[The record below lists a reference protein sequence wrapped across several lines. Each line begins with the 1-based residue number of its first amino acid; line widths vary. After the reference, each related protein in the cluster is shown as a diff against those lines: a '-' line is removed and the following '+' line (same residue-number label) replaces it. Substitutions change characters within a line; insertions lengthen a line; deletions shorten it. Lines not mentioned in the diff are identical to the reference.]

1 MSKKLVVVAGGTG
14 GHIFPGIA
22 VAQHLA
28 QQGWQVSWIGTADR
42 MEAQVVPKHNI
53 DINFINVKGV
63 RGNGLKRLIKAPF
76 MVINAILQARKVL
89 KQQRPDVVLAMGG
102 YVTGPTGIAAK
113 SLGIPL
119 VIHEQNAVAG
129 MSNKWLA
136 KFANKVLA
144 AFPSAFATG
153 QSEVVG
159 NPVRQS
165 VTQVAVR
172 NATSPINI
180 LVVGGS
186 LGAQV
191 LNSTLPTT
199 FKQLSYICELNIW
212 HQTGKG
218 HLGAVTEAYTEQN
231 FNTEQIRAAEF
242 IDDMDTAYGWAD
254 IVICRAG
261 ALTVSEI
268 AAAGKMALFVPFPH
282 AVDDHQ
288 TANAQFLVS
297 ADAALLMPQGQFQ
310 QDAIVD
316 MLRPFLA
323 KPELIDQMA
332 KRAKALAILDA
343 TAHVAQHCEQVIDK
357 KRAV

>member
-22 VAQHLA
+22 VADYLK
-28 QQGWQVSWIGTADR
+28 QQGWQVSWIGTPDR
-42 MEAQVVPKHNI
+42 MEADVVPKHNI
-53 DINFINVKGV
+53 DIDFIDVKGV
-63 RGNGLKRLIKAPF
+63 RGNGIKRLVKAPF
-76 MVINAILQARKVL
+76 MVLNAILQARKVL
-89 KQQRPDVVLAMGG
+89 KKQRPDVVLAMGG

-129 MSNKWLA
+129 MSNKLLA
-136 KFANKVLA
+136 KCANRVLV
-144 AFPSAFATG
+144 AFPSAFAHG
-153 QSEVVG
+153 QAELVG

-165 VTQVAVR
+165 VIDIPKRDVS
-172 NATSPINI
+172 SPINM

-191 LNSTLPTT
+191 LNQTLPEAFKVLSNTT
-199 FKQLSYICELNIW
+199 AISVW

-218 HLGAVTEAYTEQN
+218 HLHSVKEAYKAHGFDSN
-231 FNTEQIRAAEF
+231 NLNVAEF
-242 IDDMDTAYGWAD
+242 IDDMDTAYAWAD

-268 AAAGKMALFVPFPH
+268 AAAGKMAIFVPFPH

-288 TANAQFLVS
+288 TANAQYLVK
-297 ADAALLMPQGQFQ
+297 ANGALLMPQAQFNQ
-310 QDAIVD
+310 HSIVE
-316 MLRPFLA
+316 LLNPYLA
-323 KPELIDQMA
+323 KPILIKQMA
-332 KRAKALAILDA
+332 ANAQKQAILDA
-343 TAHVAQHCEQVIDK
+343 TVSVAAHCEQVTN
-357 KRAV
+357 KRV

>member
-1 MSKKLVVVAGGTG
+1 MSKKCVVVAGGTG

-22 VAQHLA
+22 VADYLK
-28 QQGWQVSWIGTADR
+28 QQGWQVSWIGTPDR
-42 MEAQVVPKHNI
+42 MEASVVPKHNI
-53 DINFINVKGV
+53 EIDFIDVKGV

-76 MVINAILQARKVL
+76 MVVNAILQARKVL
-89 KQQRPDVVLAMGG
+89 KAQRPDVVLAMGG

-129 MSNKWLA
+129 MSNKWLST
-136 KFANKVLA
+136 FANRVLA
-144 AFPSAFATG
+144 AFPNAFESGKA
-153 QSEVVG
+153 ELVG

-165 VTQVAVR
+165 VIDIPKRDVSR
-172 NATSPINI
+172 PINF

-191 LNSTLPTT
+191 LNQTLPAV
-199 FKQLSYICELNIW
+199 FKALNEKSEIGVW

-218 HLGAVTEAYTEQN
+218 HLESVKDTYKAQGFENDNVQV
-231 FNTEQIRAAEF
+231 AEF
-242 IDDMDTAYGWAD
+242 IDDMDKAYEWAD

-268 AAAGKMALFVPFPH
+268 AAAGKMALFIPFAH

-288 TANAQFLVS
+288 TANAQYLVK
-297 ADAALLMPQGQFQ
+297 ANGALLMQ
-310 QDAIVD
+310 QSEFNKQSIIKQLSPYLANPILIKQMAANARRQAIVD
-316 MLRPFLA
+316 
-323 KPELIDQMA
+323 
-332 KRAKALAILDA
+332 A
-343 TAHVAQHCEQVIDK
+343 TQRVAAHCEQVSH
-357 KRAV
+357 KRA

>member
-22 VAQHLA
+22 VADYLKE
-28 QQGWQVSWIGTADR
+28 QGWQVSWIGTPDR
-42 MEAQVVPKHNI
+42 MEADVVPKHNI
-53 DINFINVKGV
+53 EIDFINVKGV

-76 MVINAILQARKVL
+76 MVLNAILQARKVL
-89 KQQRPDVVLAMGG
+89 KSQQPDVVLAMGG

-136 KFANKVLA
+136 KFANRVLA
-144 AFPSAFATG
+144 AFPSAFAPG
-153 QSEVVG
+153 QAELVG
-159 NPVRQS
+159 NPVRAS
-165 VTQVAVR
+165 VANVAKRDVS
-172 NATSPINI
+172 SPINI

-191 LNSTLPTT
+191 LNQTLPEAFNLLAKTAPI
-199 FKQLSYICELNIW
+199 KVW

-218 HLGAVTEAYTEQN
+218 HIEGVKSAYAKNNIADEDLKV
-231 FNTEQIRAAEF
+231 AEF
-242 IDDMDTAYGWAD
+242 IDDMDSAYAWAD

-268 AAAGKMALFVPFPH
+268 AAAGKMAVFVPFPH

-288 TANAQFLVS
+288 TANAKYLVT
-297 ADAALLMPQGQFQ
+297 ANGALLMPQPQFNK
-310 QDAIVD
+310 DSIVE
-316 MLRPFLA
+316 LLNPYLA
-323 KPELIDQMA
+323 KPILIKQMA
-332 KRAKALAILDA
+332 SNAKQQAILDA
-343 TAHVAQHCEQVIDK
+343 TASVASHCEQVTN
-357 KRAV
+357 KRK

>member
-22 VAQHLA
+22 VADYLK

-53 DINFINVKGV
+53 DIDFINVKGV
-63 RGNGLKRLIKAPF
+63 RGNGFARLIKAPF

-89 KQQRPDVVLAMGG
+89 KKQRPDVVLAMGG

-144 AFPSAFATG
+144 AFPSAFAKG
-153 QSEVVG
+153 ACEVVG
-159 NPVRQS
+159 NPVRES
-165 VTQVAVR
+165 VAHVPVR
-172 NATSPINI
+172 NASNPINM

-191 LNSTLPTT
+191 LNITLPTT
-199 FKQLSYICELNIW
+199 FAQLTSVCEINVW

-218 HLGAVTEAYTEQN
+218 HLGAVSEAYTEQKMS
-231 FNTEQIRAAEF
+231 TEQVKVAEF
-242 IDDMDTAYGWAD
+242 IDDMDAAYSWAD

-268 AAAGKMALFVPFPH
+268 AAAGKMAVFVPYPH

-288 TANAQFLVS
+288 TANAKFLVEGN
-297 ADAALLMPQGQFQ
+297 AALLMPQGQFNQ
-310 QDAIVD
+310 QA
-316 MLRPFLA
+316 LA
-323 KPELIDQMA
+323 LLLSPYLNEPELINEMA
-332 KRAKALAILDA
+332 SRAKGLAVLNA
-343 TAHVAQHCEQVIDK
+343 TAQVAKHCEQVTNK
-357 KRAV
+357 KRTV

>member
-22 VAQHLA
+22 VADYLK
-28 QQGWQVSWIGTADR
+28 QQGWKVSWIGTPDR
-42 MEAQVVPKHNI
+42 MEASVVPKHGI
-53 DINFINVKGV
+53 DIDFINVKGV

-76 MVINAILQARKVL
+76 MVLNAILQARKVL
-89 KQQRPDVVLAMGG
+89 KEQRPDVVLAMGG

-136 KFANKVLA
+136 KFATRVLA
-144 AFPSAFATG
+144 AFPSAFAQG
-153 QSEVVG
+153 QAELVG

-165 VTQVAVR
+165 VMDIVKRDVS
-172 NATSPINI
+172 SPINI

-191 LNSTLPTT
+191 LNQTLPEA
-199 FKQLSYICELNIW
+199 FKGLSNTAPINVW

-218 HLGAVTEAYTEQN
+218 HLPTVEAAYKAHGLADD
-231 FNTEQIRAAEF
+231 NTKIAEF
-242 IDDMDTAYGWAD
+242 IDDMDAAYSWAD
-254 IVICRAG
+254 IVVCRAG

-268 AAAGKMALFVPFPH
+268 AAAGKMAVFVPFPH

-288 TANAQFLVS
+288 TANAQYLVM
-297 ADAALLMPQGQFQ
+297 ANGALLMPQGQFNKQ
-310 QDAIVD
+310 SIIE
-316 MLRPFLA
+316 LLSPYLA
-323 KPELIDQMA
+323 QPSLITEMA
-332 KRAKALAILDA
+332 TNAKKQAILDA
-343 TAHVAQHCEQVIDK
+343 TASVATHCEQVTN
-357 KRAV
+357 KRK

>member
-22 VAQHLA
+22 VADYLK
-28 QQGWQVSWIGTADR
+28 QQGWQVSWIGTPDR
-42 MEAQVVPKHNI
+42 MEATVVPKHDI
-53 DINFINVKGV
+53 DIDFINVKGV

-76 MVINAILQARKVL
+76 MVLNAILQARKVL
-89 KQQRPDVVLAMGG
+89 KEQQPDVVLAMGG

-136 KFANKVLA
+136 KFANRVLA
-144 AFPSAFATG
+144 AFPSAFAKG
-153 QSEVVG
+153 QAELVG

-165 VTQVAVR
+165 VIDIVKRDVS
-172 NATSPINI
+172 SPINI

-191 LNSTLPTT
+191 LNQTLPEAFKVLGNTT
-199 FKQLSYICELNIW
+199 PISVW

-218 HLGAVTEAYTEQN
+218 HLDSVEAAYKAHE
-231 FNTEQIRAAEF
+231 FADAGIKAAEF
-242 IDDMDTAYGWAD
+242 IDDMDAAYSWAD

-268 AAAGKMALFVPFPH
+268 AAAGKMAVFVPFPH

-288 TANAQFLVS
+288 TANAQYLVM
-297 ADAALLMPQGQFQ
+297 ANGALLMPQGQFNKQ
-310 QDAIVD
+310 SIVE
-316 MLRPFLA
+316 LLSPYLA
-323 KPELIDQMA
+323 QPSLITEMA
-332 KRAKALAILDA
+332 ANAKKQAILDA
-343 TAHVAQHCEQVIDK
+343 TASVAAHCEQVSN
-357 KRAV
+357 KRV

>member
-22 VAQHLA
+22 VADYLK
-28 QQGWQVSWIGTADR
+28 QQGWQVSWIGTPDR
-42 MEAQVVPKHNI
+42 MEADVVPKHNI
-53 DINFINVKGV
+53 DIDFIDVKGV
-63 RGNGLKRLIKAPF
+63 RGNGIKRLVKAPF
-76 MVINAILQARKVL
+76 MVLNAILQARKVL
-89 KQQRPDVVLAMGG
+89 KKQRPDVVLAMGG

-129 MSNKWLA
+129 MSNKLLA
-136 KFANKVLA
+136 KVATRVLA
-144 AFPSAFATG
+144 AFPSAFAQG
-153 QSEVVG
+153 QAELVG

-165 VTQVAVR
+165 VIDIPKRYVS
-172 NATSPINI
+172 SPINM

-191 LNSTLPTT
+191 LNQTLPEAFKVLSNTT
-199 FKQLSYICELNIW
+199 AISVW

-218 HLGAVTEAYTEQN
+218 HLHSVKEAYKAHSFDSN
-231 FNTEQIRAAEF
+231 NLNVAEF
-242 IDDMDTAYGWAD
+242 IDDMDTAYAWAD

-268 AAAGKMALFVPFPH
+268 AAAGKMAIFVPFPH

-288 TANAQFLVS
+288 TANAQYLVM
-297 ADAALLMPQGQFQ
+297 ANGALLMPQAQFNQ
-310 QDAIVD
+310 HSIVE
-316 MLRPFLA
+316 LLNPYLA
-323 KPELIDQMA
+323 KPILIKQMA
-332 KRAKALAILDA
+332 ANAQKQAILDA
-343 TAHVAQHCEQVIDK
+343 TVSVAAHCEQVTN
-357 KRAV
+357 KRV

>member
-1 MSKKLVVVAGGTG
+1 MSKKIVVVAGGTG

-22 VAQHLA
+22 VADYLK
-28 QQGWQVSWIGTADR
+28 QQGWQVSWIGTPDR
-42 MEAQVVPKHNI
+42 MEASVVPKHNI
-53 DINFINVKGV
+53 EIDFIDVKGV

-102 YVTGPTGIAAK
+102 YVTGPAGIAAK

-129 MSNKWLA
+129 MSNRWLA
-136 KFANKVLA
+136 KCANRVLA
-144 AFPSAFATG
+144 AFPSAFANG
-153 QSEVVG
+153 KAELVG

-165 VTQVAVR
+165 VVDIPKREV
-172 NATSPINI
+172 TSPINI

-191 LNSTLPTT
+191 LNQTLPEA
-199 FKQLSYICELNIW
+199 FKRLNDTCAINIW

-218 HLGAVTEAYTEQN
+218 HLASVSESYQQQQMGNEQVTV
-231 FNTEQIRAAEF
+231 AEF
-242 IDDMDTAYGWAD
+242 IDDMDTAYSWAD

-268 AAAGKMALFVPFPH
+268 AAAGKMAVFVPFPH

-288 TANAQFLVS
+288 TANAQYLVM
-297 ADAALLMPQGQFQ
+297 AEGALLMPQRQFNQRSIVELLSPYLAEPLLITKMAGKAKQ
-310 QDAIVD
+310 Q
-316 MLRPFLA
+316 
-323 KPELIDQMA
+323 
-332 KRAKALAILDA
+332 AILDA
-343 TAHVAQHCEQVIDK
+343 TASVAMHCEQVTN
-357 KRAV
+357 KRT

>member
-22 VAQHLA
+22 VADYLK
-28 QQGWQVSWIGTADR
+28 QQGWQVSWIGTPDR
-42 MEAQVVPKHNI
+42 MEADVVPKHNI
-53 DINFINVKGV
+53 DIDFIDVKGV
-63 RGNGLKRLIKAPF
+63 RGNGIKRLVKAPF
-76 MVINAILQARKVL
+76 MVFNAILQARKVL
-89 KQQRPDVVLAMGG
+89 KKQRPDVVLAMGG

-129 MSNKWLA
+129 MSNKLLA
-136 KFANKVLA
+136 KCANRVLA
-144 AFPSAFATG
+144 AFPSAFAHG
-153 QSEVVG
+153 QAELVG

-165 VTQVAVR
+165 VIDIPKRDVS
-172 NATSPINI
+172 SPINM

-191 LNSTLPTT
+191 LNQTLPEAFKVLSNTT
-199 FKQLSYICELNIW
+199 AISVW

-218 HLGAVTEAYTEQN
+218 HLHSVKEAYKAHSFDSN
-231 FNTEQIRAAEF
+231 NLNVAEF
-242 IDDMDTAYGWAD
+242 IDDMDTAYAWAD

-268 AAAGKMALFVPFPH
+268 AAAGKMAIFVPFPH

-288 TANAQFLVS
+288 TANAQYLVM
-297 ADAALLMPQGQFQ
+297 ANGALLMPQAQFNQ
-310 QDAIVD
+310 HSIVE
-316 MLRPFLA
+316 LLNPYLA
-323 KPELIDQMA
+323 KPILIKQMA
-332 KRAKALAILDA
+332 ANAQKQAILDA
-343 TAHVAQHCEQVIDK
+343 TVSVAAHCEQVTN
-357 KRAV
+357 KRV

>member
-22 VAQHLA
+22 VAQYLL

-53 DINFINVKGV
+53 EIDFINVKGV
-63 RGNGLKRLIKAPF
+63 RGNGLKRLIKAPL

-144 AFPSAFATG
+144 AFPSAFSAG
-153 QSEVVG
+153 NSEVVG

-165 VTQVAVR
+165 VTQVVAR
-172 NATSPINI
+172 SAKSPINI

-191 LNSTLPTT
+191 LNNTLPTT
-199 FKQLSYICELNIW
+199 FKQLSQICELNIW

-218 HLGAVTEAYTEQN
+218 HLGAVTQAYQEQN
-231 FNTEQIRAAEF
+231 FNSEQAKAAEF
-242 IDDMDTAYGWAD
+242 IDDMDAAYSWAD

-297 ADAALLMPQGQFQ
+297 AEAALLMSQGQFKQ
-310 QDAIVD
+310 HAIVD

-332 KRAKALAILDA
+332 KRAKTLAILDA
-343 TAHVAQHCEQVIDK
+343 TAYVAQHCEQVIDK

>member
-22 VAQHLA
+22 VADYLK
-28 QQGWQVSWIGTADR
+28 QQGWQVSWIGTPDR
-42 MEAQVVPKHNI
+42 MEASVVPKHNI
-53 DINFINVKGV
+53 DIDFINVKGV

-76 MVINAILQARKVL
+76 MVINAVLQARKVL
-89 KQQRPDVVLAMGG
+89 KEQRPDVVLAMGG

-129 MSNKWLA
+129 MSNKLLA
-136 KFANKVLA
+136 KVATRVLA
-144 AFPSAFATG
+144 AFPSAFAQG
-153 QSEVVG
+153 QAELVG

-165 VTQVAVR
+165 VMNIVKRDVS
-172 NATSPINI
+172 SPINI

-191 LNSTLPTT
+191 LNQTLPEA
-199 FKQLSYICELNIW
+199 FKALNNTAPISVW

-218 HLGAVTEAYTEQN
+218 HLITVEAAYKMHAFTGSN
-231 FNTEQIRAAEF
+231 AKIAEF
-242 IDDMDTAYGWAD
+242 IDDMDAAYSWAD
-254 IVICRAG
+254 IVVCRAG

-268 AAAGKMALFVPFPH
+268 AAAGKMAVFVPFPH

-288 TANAQFLVS
+288 TANAQYLVM
-297 ADAALLMPQGQFQ
+297 ANGALLMPQGQFNKQ
-310 QDAIVD
+310 SIVE
-316 MLRPFLA
+316 LLSPYLA
-323 KPELIDQMA
+323 QPSLITEMA
-332 KRAKALAILDA
+332 TNAKKQAILDA
-343 TAHVAQHCEQVIDK
+343 TASVATHCEQVTN
-357 KRAV
+357 KRK

>member
-1 MSKKLVVVAGGTG
+1 MSKKCVVVAGGTG

-22 VAQHLA
+22 VADHLK
-28 QQGWQVSWIGTADR
+28 QQGWQVSWIGTPDR
-42 MEAQVVPKHNI
+42 MEASVVPKHNI
-53 DINFINVKGV
+53 AIDFINVKGV

-76 MVINAILQARKVL
+76 MVLNAILQARKVL
-89 KQQRPDVVLAMGG
+89 KKQQPDVVLAMGG

-136 KFANKVLA
+136 KFANRVLA
-144 AFPSAFATG
+144 AFPSAFAPGTA
-153 QSEVVG
+153 ELVG
-159 NPVRQS
+159 NPVRES
-165 VTQVAVR
+165 VANVPAREVS
-172 NATSPINI
+172 SPINI

-191 LNSTLPTT
+191 LNTTLPAA
-199 FKQLSYICELNIW
+199 FKALATKAAIKVW

-218 HLGAVTEAYTEQN
+218 HVSAVETAYQQHGLSSDN
-231 FNTEQIRAAEF
+231 AKVSEF
-242 IDDMDTAYGWAD
+242 IDDMDIAYGWAD

-268 AAAGKMALFVPFPH
+268 AAAGKMAVFVPFPH

-288 TANAQFLVS
+288 TANAQYLVV
-297 ADAALLMPQGQFQ
+297 ANGALLMPQGQFNQ
-310 QDAIVD
+310 QSIVE
-316 MLRPFLA
+316 LLSPYLA
-323 KPELIDQMA
+323 QPSLITEMA
-332 KRAKALAILDA
+332 ANAKHQAILDA
-343 TAHVAQHCEQVIDK
+343 TASVAMHCEQVTN
-357 KRAV
+357 KRV

>member
-22 VAQHLA
+22 VADYLKN
-28 QQGWQVSWIGTADR
+28 QGWEVSWIGTPDR
-42 MEAQVVPKHNI
+42 MEAEVVPKHHIEI
-53 DINFINVKGV
+53 DFINVKGV

-76 MVINAILQARKVL
+76 MVLNAILQARKVL
-89 KQQRPDVVLAMGG
+89 KSQQPDVVLAMGG

-129 MSNKWLA
+129 MSNRWLA

-144 AFPSAFATG
+144 AFPSAFDKG
-153 QSEVVG
+153 QAELVG

-165 VTQVAVR
+165 VADVPKREVS
-172 NATSPINI
+172 NPINV

-191 LNSTLPTT
+191 LNQTLPEA
-199 FKQLSYICELNIW
+199 FKVMANTCDLNVW

-218 HLGAVTEAYTEQN
+218 HLESVKAAYKLHQFTEQ
-231 FNTEQIRAAEF
+231 QVKVAQF
-242 IDDMDTAYGWAD
+242 IDDMDAAYSWAD

-268 AAAGKMALFVPFPH
+268 AAAGKMAVFVPFPH

-288 TANAQFLVS
+288 TANAQYLVM
-297 ADAALLMPQGQFQ
+297 ANGALLMPQGQFNKQ
-310 QDAIVD
+310 SIVA
-316 MLRPFLA
+316 LLSPYLA
-323 KPELIDQMA
+323 QPKLIDEMA
-332 KRAKALAILDA
+332 NNAKKQAILDA
-343 TAHVAQHCEQVIDK
+343 TASVASHCEQVTN
-357 KRAV
+357 KRK

>member
-1 MSKKLVVVAGGTG
+1 MSKRLVVVAGGTG

-22 VAQHLA
+22 VADYLK
-28 QQGWQVSWIGTADR
+28 QQGWQVSWIGTPDR
-42 MEAQVVPKHNI
+42 MEAHVVPKHNI
-53 DINFINVKGV
+53 DIDFINVKGV

-76 MVINAILQARKVL
+76 MVLNAILQARNVL
-89 KQQRPDVVLAMGG
+89 KKQRPDVVLAMGG

-136 KFANKVLA
+136 KFADRVLA
-144 AFPSAFATG
+144 AFPSAFAHGTA
-153 QSEVVG
+153 ELVG

-165 VTQVAVR
+165 VIDIPKR
-172 NATSPINI
+172 EISSPINI

-191 LNSTLPTT
+191 LNQTLPEA
-199 FKQLSYICELNIW
+199 FKMLSNATAISVW

-218 HLGAVTEAYTEQN
+218 NLGSVEDAYKLHTFDDN
-231 FNTEQIRAAEF
+231 KIKIAEF
-242 IDDMDTAYGWAD
+242 IDDMDAAYAWAD

-268 AAAGKMALFVPFPH
+268 AAAGKMAVFVPFPH

-288 TANAQFLVS
+288 TANAQYLVM
-297 ADAALLMPQGQFQ
+297 ANGALLMPQGQFNKQ
-310 QDAIVD
+310 SIVE
-316 MLRPFLA
+316 LLSPYLA
-323 KPELIDQMA
+323 KPILIKQMA
-332 KRAKALAILDA
+332 ANAHKQAILDA
-343 TAHVAQHCEQVIDK
+343 TECVAMHCEQATN
-357 KRAV
+357 KRV